1 VVNAAVSGDGTIYRA
16 DVNIGIAVALDWGLI
31 VPVIKHADELA
42 LMGIARAISDL
53 GERAR
58 TKKLLPDDIQK
69 GTFTITNPGGFGP
82 YAGVPIINQPQVAI
96 LGVGAIEKRPKVVT
110 LPDGSDTIAVRT
122 MGMLT
127 MSYDHRI
134 VDGAD
139 ADRFLAD
146 VKKMLQEFPEGA
158 V

>member
-1 VVNAAVSGDGTIYRA
+1 M
-16 DVNIGIAVALDWGLI
+16 
-31 VPVIKHADELA
+31 PVIEHADELS
-42 LMGIARAISDL
+42 LIGIARAINDL
-53 GERAR
+53 GARAR
-58 TKKLLPDDIQK
+58 TKKLSPDDIQR

-82 YAGVPIINQPQVAI
+82 FAGVPIINQPQVAI

-110 LPDGSDTIAVRT
+110 APPPDGTDSIAIRT

-127 MSYDHRI
+127 MSYDHRV

-139 ADRFLAD
+139 ADKFLAD
-146 VKKMLQEFPEGA
+146 VKQQLQAFPAGE